1 MRGKLRLAVN
11 CRYVALEGGST
22 PYNFFKIHVMSIPA
36 KYFNSNL
43 LQTSQNLKGILHL
56 ISTRKDE
63 HFESAEI

>member
-22 PYNFFKIHVMSIPA
+22 TYNFFKIHVMPIPA
-36 KYFNSNL
+36 KYFNSNV
-43 LQTSQNLKGILHL
+43 LQTSQKLKGILQL

-63 HFESAEI
+63 DFESVEI